1 MWMTFLVLVISTIS
15 TILNFFLLKIPT
27 QTKEQDTKKIL
38 LTCTVLT
45 TTGKKANNK
54 DQNQKFSANA
64 TYPAIGKRS
73 QGVLFFP
80 KYYWIFLEFNFT
92 TFMFLDMSGSNCDPQ
107 GERSTSTQ
115 HNSSFAYSSVAPIP
129 LYQLN
134 NAFWLKI
141 HEPIQVKN
149 HNP

>member
-107 GERSTSTQ
+107 GECSTSTQ
-115 HNSSFAYSSVAPIP
+115 LICIQLCCTNSPVSIEQCF
-129 LYQLN
+129 L
-134 NAFWLKI
+134 
-141 HEPIQVKN
+141 VKN
-149 HNP
+149 SRTHPSQKS